1 MILSLYQNYISR
13 HLREKLVFYEFVR
26 VSSISVIILIVVF
39 LLMSRVE
46 RWVQRMDAVSDV
58 DHFGG
63 T

>member
-13 HLREKLVFYEFVR
+13 HLCERSVFYEFVGF
-26 VSSISVIILIVVF
+26 SSISVTILIVV
-39 LLMSRVE
+39 LVLVSRVE